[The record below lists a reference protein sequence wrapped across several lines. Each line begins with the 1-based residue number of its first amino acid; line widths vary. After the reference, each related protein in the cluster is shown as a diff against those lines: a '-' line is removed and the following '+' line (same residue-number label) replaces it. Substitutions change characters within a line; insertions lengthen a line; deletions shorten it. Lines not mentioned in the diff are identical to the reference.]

1 MKIVQKFAVALFAM
15 FAFGTASATPIDF
28 DMTVGGQVAPPV
40 SLSSNLLSYKYD
52 HSFLLIT
59 NPFAVGIDTITGGTL
74 TITLDDNGNP
84 TSTENFKFL
93 FGGQTYAGSN
103 VPNGGQDYIIQLQ
116 QAAIDSMNAS
126 GFLSIEILT
135 TALSANNNNVGTFR
149 LKASTL
155 QIVGTR
161 GEVVVPPTEGEVP
174 EPLSIALMGL
184 GLAGLTAARRRK

>member
-1 MKIVQKFAVALFAM
+1 MKIVQKFAVALLAM
-15 FAFGTASATPIDF
+15 FAFGTASATPIAF

-40 SLSSNLLSYKYD
+40 ALNSNKLSYKYD
-52 HSFLLIT
+52 HSFLNIV
-59 NPFAVGIDTITGGTL
+59 NPFTVGFDTITSGIL
-74 TITLDDNGNP
+74 TITLDDTGPSSN
-84 TSTENFKFL
+84 ENFKFL
-93 FGGQTYAGSN
+93 FGGQTYAGIN
-103 VPNGGQDYIIQLQ
+103 VPNSGQDYIIQLE

-135 TALSANNNNVGTFR
+135 TALNANSNTVGTFR

>member
-1 MKIVQKFAVALFAM
+1 MKIVQKLTFALLTM
-15 FAFGTASATPIDF
+15 FALGTASATPIAF
-28 DMTVGGQVAPPV
+28 DMTVGGEVAPPV
-40 SLSSNLLSYKYD
+40 SLSANNLSHKYD
-52 HSFLLIT
+52 HSFLNIT

-74 TITLDDNGNP
+74 TITLDDTGN
-84 TSTENFKFL
+84 SSSVENFKFL

-103 VPNGGQDYIIQLQ
+103 VPNSGSDYIIQLQ
-116 QAAIDSMNAS
+116 QAAIDSINAS

-135 TALSANNNNVGTFR
+135 TSLSANSNTFGTFR
-149 LKASTL
+149 LKASSL

-161 GEVVVPPTEGEVP
+161 GEVVLPPTEGEVP